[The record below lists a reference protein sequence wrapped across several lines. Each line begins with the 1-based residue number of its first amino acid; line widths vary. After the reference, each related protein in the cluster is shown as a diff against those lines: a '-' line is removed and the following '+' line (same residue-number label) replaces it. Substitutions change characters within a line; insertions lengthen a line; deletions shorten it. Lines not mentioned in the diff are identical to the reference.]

1 MDFEEQENTIPPA
14 QESSPGKAAESG
26 EGGVPA
32 VPGAA
37 LPTPD
42 EATGETQALAGGDQ
56 EEDTAELAQ
65 VSADGGEPPEY
76 NPPADVSSGRK
87 WSPWIIG
94 GVILAGI
101 VLVVLLISNGSFG
114 DQQATP
120 TAAATVVQPYIQID
134 QPVSGALLDT
144 GGQVLVSGIGRGLF
158 EGNVVVQAQD
168 AAGNILAEQPA
179 TIQSPDAG
187 TGGEG
192 PWQVL
197 LSIQAVP
204 GTPGQ
209 IVAFSPSPVDGS
221 NMAEARV
228 DVTFGEPVE
237 AYILISQPA
246 SGAMLDIANPVT
258 VSGTGGALFEG
269 NVVVQ
274 ARDASGNVLAEQP
287 TTIQSPDAGTGG
299 EGPWEVQLSIQTQPG
314 TTGQIVAFSSSPVD
328 GSIMA
333 STQVE
338 VTFGEPVQAFI
349 QINQPAEGSVLDIAS
364 PVTISGAGGGLYE
377 GNVVVQARDAAGNVL
392 AEQPTTLQSPNAGTG
407 GEGPWEVQ
415 LSISAEPGSSGQIVA
430 FSPSPTDGS
439 SMASALVNVTYGQQ
453 EEPQVRVG
461 LEDHLWLLV
470 SMAGQA
476 VIPGSQITADFNNGQ
491 VAGISG
497 CNNYT
502 APYEMNDANLTI
514 GEAATTRMACAEPQG
529 VMEQE
534 TQYLSLL
541 GSVASFRIEG
551 SQMSLLDGGGQVVL
565 VYEAAVTGLV
575 NSQAAT
581 PLPAGAIATVTLA
594 DVSRADA
601 PAVTIAEQVISNPE
615 AFPFPFTVIYNLE
628 VIDPRFTYA
637 IGVRITDSTGA
648 LVFINTFSYP
658 VITRDNPSTV
668 EVLVEPVQ

>member
-1 MDFEEQENTIPPA
+1 MDFEEQEKTIPPA
-14 QESSPGKAAESG
+14 QESS

-56 EEDTAELAQ
+56 EEDTADLAQ
-65 VSADGGEPPEY
+65 VTADGGEPPEN
-76 NPPADVSSGRK
+76 NPAADVGSKRK
-87 WSPWIIG
+87 WGPWIIG
-94 GVILAGI
+94 GVILAAI
-101 VLVVLLISNGSFG
+101 VLVVLLFANGTFG
-114 DQQATP
+114 DSQEATP
-120 TAAATVVQPYIQID
+120 TAAATAVQPYIQID
-134 QPVSGALLDT
+134 QPVAGALLDT
-144 GGQVLVSGIGRGLF
+144 SGQVQVSGTGRAVF

-168 AAGNILAEQPA
+168 AAGNVLAEQA
-179 TIQSPDAG
+179 TTIQAPDAG

-197 LSIQAVP
+197 LSIQAQP

-209 IVAFSPSPVDGS
+209 IIAFSPSPVDGS
-221 NMAEARV
+221 SMAEARV
-228 DVTFGEPVE
+228 DVTFGEPVA

-246 SGAMLDIANPVT
+246 AGAVLDITNPVNI
-258 VSGTGGALFEG
+258 SGTGGALFEG

-314 TTGQIVAFSSSPVD
+314 TTGQIVAFSSSPAD
-328 GSIMA
+328 GSMMA
-333 STQVE
+333 SAQVE

-364 PVTISGAGGGLYE
+364 PVTISGTGGGLYE

-415 LSISAEPGSSGQIVA
+415 LSISAEPGSTGQIVA

-439 SMASALVNVTYGQQ
+439 SMASAQVNVTYGQQ

-491 VAGISG
+491 LAGISG

-502 APYEMNDANLTI
+502 APYEMTDSNLTI

-551 SQMSLLDGGGQVVL
+551 RQISLLDAGGQVVL

-581 PLPAGAIATVTLA
+581 PLPAGTIATVTLA

-615 AFPFPFTVIYNLE
+615 AFPFPFTIIYNVE
-628 VIDPRFTYA
+628 DIDPRFTYA